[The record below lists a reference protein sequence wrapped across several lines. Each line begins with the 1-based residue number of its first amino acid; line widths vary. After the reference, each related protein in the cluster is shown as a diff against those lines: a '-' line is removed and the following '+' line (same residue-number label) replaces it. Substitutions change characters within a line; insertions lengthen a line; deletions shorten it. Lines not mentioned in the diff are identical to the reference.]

1 MKVTKRQK
9 ISSGLHRLGL
19 KGRLLATVRQHLDY
33 QSAINLQQ
41 QLSNA
46 LDAKNRD
53 LVEYWIEPDPT

>member
-19 KGRLLATVRQHLDY
+19 KGQLLATVRQHLDY
-33 QSAINLQQ
+33 QSAMNLQQ

-53 LVEYWIEPDPT
+53 LVKYWIEPDPT

>member
-1 MKVTKRQK
+1 MKVMKRQK
-9 ISSGLHRLGL
+9 ISSGLHRIGL